1 MTKRNRE
8 QSPSPRGGPD
18 DDTIDDFNL
27 EDVIKHA
34 VTTAL
39 SREKKRRHVSTS
51 KPQGGGDNEN
61 EVALDPDA
69 LCDRYNIILGKV
81 IDERG
86 FEYRR
91 LAEDLVR
98 FSAVISYPNDVDLPL
113 QRKAMEVEGSAWVEY
128 DCSTKGKMQIMIFNT
143 KNQAM
148 QLQNAS
154 ETERMEMERRDAVAE
169 KVKEYGRLIPGEKGR
184 LLQVLCLNASVD
196 TTRLPVPVPESKT
209 VARGINV
216 LTARVLVDSPAR
228 GRDMELIAAAQGNKF
243 RAVKLGPHR
252 DEAKLCLVVEITSG
266 TEKVPE
272 VGNA

>member
-1 MTKRNRE
+1 MSKRSRE
-8 QSPSPRGGPD
+8 QSPSPRAGPD
-18 DDTIDDFNL
+18 EDVDDFNL

-34 VTTAL
+34 VATAL
-39 SREKKRRHVSTS
+39 TSQKKRRVTS
-51 KPQGGGDNEN
+51 SAKPRSGGESDN

-128 DCSTKGKMQIMIFNT
+128 DCSVKGKMQIMIFNT

-154 ETERMEMERRDAVAE
+154 ETERMEMERRDAAAE
-169 KVKEYGRLIPGEKGR
+169 KNKEYLKLIPGEKGR
-184 LLQVLCLNASVD
+184 LLHMLCLNASVD
-196 TTRLPVPVPESKT
+196 QTRLPVPIPESKT

-228 GRDMELIAAAQGNKF
+228 GRDMELIAAGQGNKF
-243 RAVKLGPHR
+243 RTVKIGPHR
-252 DEAKLCLVVEITSG
+252 DEPKLCLVVEITSG

-272 VGNA
+272 VGNS